1 MQIKE
6 DAPVVNRDSIVV
18 AAPLETV
25 WAVLTDI
32 DAWPTW
38 QPEISRAK
46 LNGPLA
52 PGSRFRWGSNGLPI
66 TSTIRE
72 VEPPMRIAW
81 SGNSLG
87 IDAAHVWTM
96 MQQGDRVSV
105 RVEESF
111 DGWPVRLL
119 RGLMQRALDRANRA
133 WLESL
138 KGRAER
144 IALGPRG

>member
-1 MQIKE
+1 
-6 DAPVVNRDSIVV
+6 
-18 AAPLETV
+18 
-25 WAVLTDI
+25 
-32 DAWPTW
+32 
-38 QPEISRAK
+38 
-46 LNGPLA
+46 
-52 PGSRFRWGSNGLPI
+52 
-66 TSTIRE
+66 
-72 VEPPMRIAW
+72 MRIAW
-81 SGNSLG
+81 TGNSLG
-87 IDAAHVWTM
+87 IQAAHVWTM

-111 DGWPVRLL
+111 EGWPVQLL